1 MAWLFTLSLYGV
13 VISWHGPYLSQ
24 ADCEKHRAVMVEKET
39 RADVGACIPQR

>member
-13 VISWHGPYLSQ
+13 VLTVQGPYVSH